1 MKHSYLIIF
10 TIFLINLSCSTRDTD
25 PIQVTIVGNW
35 KIVKIHYSD
44 SGDYTFSN
52 CEEENK
58 LVFNENLT
66 AIATEPNDDIEE
78 GVCVDEIENY
88 NYSIENDKLIITNNN
103 NHISEFNFELSETT
117 LKYWRT
123 SNSGRIFTITWERID

>member
-1 MKHSYLIIF
+1 MKNYYLIIF
-10 TIFLINLSCSTRDTD
+10 ALFLLNLSCSTQETD
-25 PIQVTIVGNW
+25 NTPVTIVGNW

-44 SGDYTFSN
+44 SGDYAFSI

-66 AIATEPNDDIEE
+66 AIATEPTDEIEE
-78 GVCVDEIENY
+78 GVCVDEIENFS
-88 NYSIENDKLIITNNN
+88 YSIENEKLIITNNN
-103 NHISEFNFELSETT
+103 NYITEFNFELTETT

-123 SNSGRIFTITWERID
+123 SNSGRIFTITWERIL